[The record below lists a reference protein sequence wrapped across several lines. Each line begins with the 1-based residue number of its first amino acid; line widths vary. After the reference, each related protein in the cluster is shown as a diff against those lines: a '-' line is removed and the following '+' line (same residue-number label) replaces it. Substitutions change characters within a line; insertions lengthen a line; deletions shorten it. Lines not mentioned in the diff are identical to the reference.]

1 MNHQKTA
8 RQVCIRNATGSA
20 WHHARVFSC
29 LAVAIVAL
37 GSVAGSQSAAASDA
51 QVAPLA
57 ATWGVAEVHGGT
69 PEQRSVA
76 RDVAARLTGKPF
88 AMDVDTLRAVC
99 ADVRERLGRPEAQ
112 CSLIFSNVG
121 QAHYLVELP
130 VEAAA
135 LAQTA
140 PDAFGSADA
149 VLPDFLV
156 KLHDRFDAAY
166 QSNLSALNTEHYA
179 VRGGRVYFGVPAL
192 DQISTEAARVV
203 PANTD
208 GILNVLAHGNDPEQR
223 ALAAFLIGWS
233 AHPEDTLKH
242 SLAAFHDPE
251 ASVRNNYSMM
261 AAIIAPSV
269 SEPFQQQLAAYWCEA
284 VAKPVFTDRSKAL
297 LGLSRIQPKFLR
309 SLPEQCK
316 DTIAVIGRETALA
329 EIRRMAEV
337 IASTH

>member
-1 MNHQKTA
+1 VNHRKKD
-8 RQVCIRNATGSA
+8 RLICITNGKGIITRYV
-20 WHHARVFSC
+20 RVFTC
-29 LAVAIVAL
+29 LAVALVAL

-76 RDVAARLTGKPF
+76 RDVAAHLTGKPF
-88 AMDVDTLRAVC
+88 VMDVDTLRAVC
-99 ADVRERLGRPEAQ
+99 ADIREHLGRPEAQ

-135 LAQTA
+135 PAQTA

-156 KLHDRFDAAY
+156 KLHGRFEEAY
-166 QSNLSALNTEHYA
+166 QSNLKALNTEHYA

-192 DQISTEAARVV
+192 DQISVEAAKAV
-203 PANTD
+203 PENMD
-208 GILNVLAHGNDPEQR
+208 GILNMLAHGNDPEQR

-269 SEPFQQQLAAYWCEA
+269 SEPFQQQLAVYWCEA

-337 IASTH
+337 ITNTH